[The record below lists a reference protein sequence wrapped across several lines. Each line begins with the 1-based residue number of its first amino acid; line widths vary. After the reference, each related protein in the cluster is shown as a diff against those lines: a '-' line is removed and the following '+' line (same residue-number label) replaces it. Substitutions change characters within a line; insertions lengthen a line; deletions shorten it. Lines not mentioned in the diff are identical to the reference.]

1 MPFVL
6 VHGGYHGPWCWDRLI
21 PELEL
26 RGHRSVAV
34 DLPVGDPGAGAA
46 EYVDAI
52 VRVASDLVDV
62 ILVGHSMG
70 GLVLP
75 LVPTRYPVTKMVFL
89 CALVPRPGMSMNQV
103 RASEPVENY
112 QLQTSEF
119 TDLGDGVWMIGPNT
133 ATELFYHDAS
143 PELAAWAI
151 ERLRP
156 QAYKLLDELT
166 SLVEWPVVESAFVL
180 CRDDHALNPDW
191 ARSVEVELR
200 GDDLGGV
207 GFISPPG

>member
-1 MPFVL
+1 
-6 VHGGYHGPWCWDRLI
+6 
-21 PELEL
+21 
-26 RGHRSVAV
+26 
-34 DLPVGDPGAGAA
+34 
-46 EYVDAI
+46 
-52 VRVASDLVDV
+52 
-62 ILVGHSMG
+62 
-70 GLVLP
+70 
-75 LVPTRYPVTKMVFL
+75 MVFL

-191 ARSVEVELR
+191 ARSVARQQLGVEAIEL
-200 GDDLGGV
+200 DGGH
-207 GFISPPG
+207 SPFLTRPNELADVLDRIAQ